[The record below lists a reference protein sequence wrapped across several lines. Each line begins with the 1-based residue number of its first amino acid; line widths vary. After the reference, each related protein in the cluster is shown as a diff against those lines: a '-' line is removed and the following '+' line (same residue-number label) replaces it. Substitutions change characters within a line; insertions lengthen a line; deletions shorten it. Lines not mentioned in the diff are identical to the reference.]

1 MCIRDSSL
9 SVRRVREGRRRSPAS
24 GRRRGL
30 RPRTKGAGL
39 MFYHDVYR
47 AQTSNA
53 TLNTEDK
60 VAAMRTI
67 ANQRTCGIASLKLAG
82 RYNGPGG
89 VVLRLKTCATISTGG
104 AAITPG
110 KRDPGAPAA
119 ETTVFDSTYTAGGT
133 GRLRWLVRRHAR
145 GACHTAGEWRRQR
158 QRRTHADRRPR
169 ERPGRS
175 DAAVCRTLNLSLIH

>member
-1 MCIRDSSL
+1 
-9 SVRRVREGRRRSPAS
+9 
-24 GRRRGL
+24 
-30 RPRTKGAGL
+30 
-39 MFYHDVYR
+39 MFYYDVYR

-133 GRLRWLVRRHAR
+133 PVIREVVGVAAQGGYGGWFAATPEELVTLRANG
-145 GACHTAGEWRRQR
+145 GANGNAELTLIAGLASVPVE
-158 QRRTHADRRPR
+158 A
-169 ERPGRS
+169 
-175 DAAVCRTLNLSLIH
+175 TLLFAEL